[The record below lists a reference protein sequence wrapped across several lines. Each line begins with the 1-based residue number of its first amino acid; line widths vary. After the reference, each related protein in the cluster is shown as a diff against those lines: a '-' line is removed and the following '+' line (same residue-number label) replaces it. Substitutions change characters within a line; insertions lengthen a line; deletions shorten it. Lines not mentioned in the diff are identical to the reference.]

1 MKNKKNIIIVSI
13 LFILIIAIIFIV
25 IKINHNNEIKRYEEI
40 KNNVKKE
47 AIAYLTL
54 IQKVDISKEKYLYED
69 DIVNP
74 LKRGANK
81 NIILDIDKESY
92 CKVAIKGFVKD
103 NKWDADVY
111 LKCKR
116 YEDKLYEN
124 TILMYMC
131 TNGVPKGYEDYYQK
145 YGIEYDNF
153 ICPTYIKEK

>member
-1 MKNKKNIIIVSI
+1 MKNKKNIIIASI

-116 YEDKLYEN
+116 YEDKLYED
-124 TILMYMC
+124 TIVMYMC
-131 TNGVPKGYEDYYQK
+131 INGVPKGYEDYYQK

-153 ICPTYIKEK
+153 VCPTYIKEK